1 MQEFPSYKV
10 ISYRTTSAA
19 NRGFSGKSTQTGY
32 QAVIEISNLKQML
45 DELSKIN
52 EDTRKIFRRR
62 FREIGTPIQTE
73 IRDGIRANRLG
84 TPGSMRGFGKKV
96 IPGRVTWGTGKPAT
110 SAIISMPRLSTRKD
124 GMPIAKITVGSPATV
139 IADMAGKSNRA
150 TANKARTAIY
160 PYSLSAKGERS
171 HKISSV
177 GSRKF
182 IQNLD
187 SKLGG
192 KASRVVYPSA
202 EKALPKAR
210 VEMELAFDFM
220 ANEVNRRLRSA
231 Y

>member
-1 MQEFPSYKV
+1 MHEFPSYKV

-19 NRGFSGKSTQTGY
+19 NRGFSERTTQTGY
-32 QAVIEISNLKQML
+32 QATIEVSNLKYML

-52 EDTRKIFRRR
+52 EDARKIFRRR
-62 FREIGTPIQTE
+62 FREIGQPIQKE
-73 IRDGIRANRLG
+73 IQDGIRANRLG
-84 TPGSMRGFGKKV
+84 VPGSMRGFGKKV
-96 IPGRVTWGTGKPAT
+96 VPGRVTWGTGKPAT
-110 SAIISMPRLSTRKD
+110 SAVISMPRLSTRRD
-124 GMPIAKITVGSPATV
+124 AMPIAKIKVGSPATV

-150 TANKARTAIY
+150 TANKPRTAVY
-160 PYSLSAKGERS
+160 PYSLSPSGQRS
-171 HKISSV
+171 HKISRV

-187 SKLGG
+187 ATIGG

>member
-1 MQEFPSYKV
+1 MHEFPSYKV

-19 NRGFSGKSTQTGY
+19 NRGFSERTTQTGY
-32 QAVIEISNLKQML
+32 QATIEVSNLKYML

-52 EDTRKIFRRR
+52 EDARKIFRRR
-62 FREIGTPIQTE
+62 FREIGQPIQRE
-73 IRDGIRANRLG
+73 IQNGIRASRLG

-96 IPGRVTWGTGKPAT
+96 VPGRLTWGTGKPAT
-110 SAIISMPRLSTRKD
+110 SAVISMPRLSTRRD
-124 GMPIAKITVGSPATV
+124 AMPIAKIKVGSPATV

-150 TANKARTAIY
+150 TANKPKTAIY
-160 PYSLSAKGERS
+160 PYSLSPDGQRS
-171 HKISSV
+171 HKISRV

-187 SKLGG
+187 ATIGG